1 MTDRYEKIRK
11 ALAMEPTHGP
21 WHATKPEPHGT
32 EVRGPVQVSLA
43 WCGGATTVGEEG
55 CYSIGAA
62 EAAANAHFIAACD
75 PDTIRELLAERDALA
90 AEVERLNQILGRI
103 VACDGD
109 SAVTIRAGTD
119 AFAAAREYLRR
130 NRAAL
135 AEENKA

>member
-11 ALAMEPTHGP
+11 ALAMEPTPGP
-21 WHATKPEPHGT
+21 WHVAGITSIGSGMGYYS
-32 EVRGPVQVSLA
+32 V
-43 WCGGATTVGEEG
+43 ATT
-55 CYSIGAA
+55 
-62 EAAANAHFIAACD
+62 EATVICDLRDRPAGDAHLIAACD

-119 AFAAAREYLRR
+119 AFVAAREYLRR

-135 AEENKA
+135 AEENSND